1 MYRSCT
7 EIALTV
13 PRRLGERGGE
23 DLYSAGPLPARQ
35 FGVSTSNKSRLVVA
49 KKHHLSPLF
58 VWRRL
63 RIHHASTVILGTMNP
78 PRPCF
83 PTFNRPETPV
93 PVAKLQGRTRWY
105 EPRAEVLD

>member
-58 VWRRL
+58 VWGRL
-63 RIHHASTVILGTMNP
+63 RIHQASTVILGTMNP
-78 PRPCF
+78 SRPGFPRR
-83 PTFNRPETPV
+83 NRPETLAA
-93 PVAKLQGRTRWY
+93 VAEY
-105 EPRAEVLD
+105 LDVRLGGS